1 MSNIEQGIPNIEV
14 KKGKFSVSLPDI
26 GHQGHE
32 AGTLDGVFDRSL
44 EGSAGATP
52 LLAVQLALAGAQL
65 LETLH
70 VFVIHISRPGA
81 AFLSAE
87 PTAIFSSSP

>member
-26 GHQGHE
+26 GHQRHE
-32 AGTLDGVFDRSL
+32 ASPLDGVFDRPL
-44 EGSAGATP
+44 EGGAGTAP
-52 LLAVQLALAGAQL
+52 LFAIQLALARAKL

-70 VFVIHISRPGA
+70 VFVIHIGRPWA
-81 AFLSAE
+81 AFLGAE
-87 PTAIFSSSP
+87 PAAIFPSSP